1 MADVSDGISKFIK
14 KSSKQIK
21 KLRETVKRLK
31 DDQKEKKVH
40 HEPEKPRSK
49 HKEEVIMHLSMAS
62 VAKATLVV
70 LGLIVLANFLG
81 QIADI
86 ILVFFIAI
94 LLAAALDPTVDWFEK
109 RKVPRPVSVLGIF
122 LVLIFVLIFFISQL
136 IPLVASQLI
145 ELAKNLNTMVSD
157 LSSGNSTF
165 MFSETLQPIFD
176 NFWTNVDQDLIVSQ
190 VKEVLETVGTQLQS
204 VAGNTFGAIKAIFN
218 GIFNFVLVLILT
230 FFLVVTEKSVDDF
243 FISLFPSKH
252 GKYLVE
258 KIETVKNKVGDWLRG
273 QMILIV
279 AMFSL
284 TLIGLLILG
293 VDYALTLAMMAGI
306 AELLPVVG
314 PITAGVP
321 AVLVAFNESPW
332 LAVWVIGLIL
342 LLQQIEGQILIPLI
356 MKKAVGLSPIITILA
371 VLIGF
376 ETLGILGIIIAIPVT
391 ATLSIFVRDYV
402 SKQK

>member
-1 MADVSDGISKFIK
+1 MADGISKFIK

-31 DDQKEKKVH
+31 EEQKEKKDHH

-49 HKEEVIMHLSMAS
+49 HEEEILVHLSMAS

-70 LGLIVLANFLG
+70 IGLVVLANFLG

-109 RKVPRPVSVLGIF
+109 RKIPRPVSVLGIF
-122 LVLIFVLIFFISQL
+122 LILILVLIFFISQL

-157 LSSGNSTF
+157 LSSGDSNF

-176 NFWTNVDQDLIVSQ
+176 NFWTNIDQDMIVGQ

-243 FISLFPSKH
+243 FISLFPSRH

-273 QMILIV
+273 QMILII
-279 AMFSL
+279 AMFTL
-284 TLIGLLILG
+284 TLIGLLILD

-332 LAVWVIGLIL
+332 LAVWVVGLIL

-402 SKQK
+402 SKKK